1 MRALDAALGETP
13 TRREMSRRV
22 GRFINPGCHPGRV
35 MYLKAVPVQLVEAG
49 WGDRRAVRGARQALT
64 APAVR
69 PALR

>member
-1 MRALDAALGETP
+1 M
-13 TRREMSRRV
+13 V
-22 GRFINPGCHPGRV
+22 GQFINPGCHPGRV

-49 WGDRRAVRGARQALT
+49 WGDLRAVRGARQALT